1 MQITISQLKKA
12 FNDNMAVNIDSLH
25 VNDGEIIGL
34 VGNNGA
40 GKTTMFRLMLDLL
53 KADNGYVELTFCT
66 NANGQTQGTGDA
78 ADTITVNPA
87 KMEDWKQYT
96 GAYIDDSF
104 LIDFLLPEE
113 YFEFIAKVCG
123 IDNDTMRQRLDEM
136 ERFMGGEIM
145 GKKKLIRDYSAGNK
159 QKIGIVAAM
168 LNHPQLLILDEP
180 FNFLDPSSQNILKQM
195 LTHYNQTTGATVLLS
210 SHNLQHTVDV
220 SSRIVLL
227 EHGVVVKDL
236 ANSNGCADKELEHYF
251 MVGATEEQ
259 HEEETEGKAE
269 EGTEGKTEEETKG
282 KAEEKQEG
290 QADGKAEER
299 TEEKAE
305 EQAEG
310 KNHSY
315 RFGPKR

>member
-66 NANGQTQGTGDA
+66 NANEQTQGTGDA

-159 QKIGIVAAM
+159 QKIGIVAA
-168 LNHPQLLILDEP
+168 ILDEP

-259 HEEETEGKAE
+259 AEEETEGKAEKETEGKAE
-269 EGTEGKTEEETKG
+269 EGTVG
-282 KAEEKQEG
+282 KAEEKQER
-290 QADGKAEER
+290 QAEGKAEER
-299 TEEKAE
+299 TDGTAE
-305 EQAEG
+305 EQADG
-310 KNHSY
+310 KNRFY

>member
-53 KADNGYVELTFCT
+53 KADNGFVELTFCT
-66 NANGQTQGTGDA
+66 NANEQTQGTGNA

-104 LIDFLLPEE
+104 LIDFLMPEE

-259 HEEETEGKAE
+259 AEEETEGKAEDETVGKAEKGTVRKAEEETEGKAE
-269 EGTEGKTEEETKG
+269 EETVG
-282 KAEEKQEG
+282 KAEDRT
-290 QADGKAEER
+290 DGKAEE
-299 TEEKAE
+299 
-305 EQAEG
+305 Q
-310 KNHSY
+310 
-315 RFGPKR
+315 P

>member
-1 MQITISQLKKA
+1 MQITISKLKKA

-53 KADNGYVELTFCT
+53 KADNGYVDLTFCT
-66 NANGQTQGTGDA
+66 NANEQTQGTGDA
-78 ADTITVNPA
+78 ADTITVDPA
-87 KMEDWKQYT
+87 KMEDWKRYT

-227 EHGVVVKDL
+227 EHGVIVKDL

-259 HEEETEGKAE
+259 TEEETEGKAE
-269 EGTEGKTEEETKG
+269 EGTIGKAKEETEGKAEEGTIGKAKEGTVG

-290 QADGKAEER
+290 QA
-299 TEEKAE
+299 
-305 EQAEG
+305 
-310 KNHSY
+310 
-315 RFGPKR
+315 

>member
-12 FNDNMAVNIDSLH
+12 FNDNMAVNIESLH

-66 NANGQTQGTGDA
+66 NANEQTQGTGDA

-259 HEEETEGKAE
+259 HEEETEGKAK
-269 EGTEGKTEEETKG
+269 EGTVKKTEEKTEG

-305 EQAEG
+305 EQ
-310 KNHSY
+310 
-315 RFGPKR
+315 P

>member
-66 NANGQTQGTGDA
+66 NANEQMQGTGDA

-87 KMEDWKQYT
+87 KMEDWKRYT

-259 HEEETEGKAE
+259 AEEEAEGKAEDETVGKAEKETEGKAE
-269 EGTEGKTEEETKG
+269 EGTVG

-290 QADGKAEER
+290 QAEGKAEER
-299 TEEKAE
+299 TDGKAE
-305 EQAEG
+305 EQ
-310 KNHSY
+310 
-315 RFGPKR
+315 P

>member
-66 NANGQTQGTGDA
+66 NANEQTQGTGDA

-227 EHGVVVKDL
+227 EHGVIVKDL
-236 ANSNGCADKELEHYF
+236 ANSNGCAEKELEHYF

-259 HEEETEGKAE
+259 TEEETEGKAE
-269 EGTEGKTEEETKG
+269 EETVGKAEEGTVRKAEERTMG

-290 QADGKAEER
+290 QAEGKAEDRTDGKAEE
-299 TEEKAE
+299 
-305 EQAEG
+305 Q
-310 KNHSY
+310 
-315 RFGPKR
+315 P

>member
-40 GKTTMFRLMLDLL
+40 GKTTMFHLMLDLL

-66 NANGQTQGTGDA
+66 NANEQTQGTGDA

-259 HEEETEGKAE
+259 AEEEAEGKAEDETVGKAEKETEGKAE
-269 EGTEGKTEEETKG
+269 EGTVG

-290 QADGKAEER
+290 QAEGKAEER
-299 TEEKAE
+299 TDGKAE
-305 EQAEG
+305 EQ
-310 KNHSY
+310 
-315 RFGPKR
+315 P

>member
-53 KADNGYVELTFCT
+53 KADNGYVELKFCT
-66 NANGQTQGTGDA
+66 NANEQTQGTGDA
-78 ADTITVNPA
+78 ADTIIVNSA

-259 HEEETEGKAE
+259 AEEETERKAKE
-269 EGTEGKTEEETKG
+269 ETEGKTEEETER
-282 KAEEKQEG
+282 KAEEKQEE

-305 EQAEG
+305 EQ
-310 KNHSY
+310 
-315 RFGPKR
+315 P

>member
-53 KADNGYVELTFCT
+53 KADNGYVELKFCT
-66 NANGQTQGTGDA
+66 NANEQTQETGDA

>member
-66 NANGQTQGTGDA
+66 NANEQMQGTGDA

-227 EHGVVVKDL
+227 EHGVIVKDL

-259 HEEETEGKAE
+259 AEEEPEGKA
-269 EGTEGKTEEETKG
+269 
-282 KAEEKQEG
+282 
-290 QADGKAEER
+290 
-299 TEEKAE
+299 
-305 EQAEG
+305 
-310 KNHSY
+310 
-315 RFGPKR
+315 

>member
-66 NANGQTQGTGDA
+66 NANEQTQGTGDA

-259 HEEETEGKAE
+259 AEEEPEGKAE
-269 EGTEGKTEEETKG
+269 EGTMGKAEEGTMGKAEEGTVG

-290 QADGKAEER
+290 QAEGKAEDRTEGKAEE
-299 TEEKAE
+299 
-305 EQAEG
+305 Q
-310 KNHSY
+310 
-315 RFGPKR
+315 P

>member
-1 MQITISQLKKA
+1 MQITISKLKKA

-53 KADNGYVELTFCT
+53 KADNGYVDLTFCT
-66 NANGQTQGTGDA
+66 NANEQTQGTGDA
-78 ADTITVNPA
+78 ADTITVDPA
-87 KMEDWKQYT
+87 KMEDWKRYT

-227 EHGVVVKDL
+227 EHGVIVKDL

-259 HEEETEGKAE
+259 TEEETEGKAE
-269 EGTEGKTEEETKG
+269 EETVG

-290 QADGKAEER
+290 QAEGKAEEETVGKAEEKQEGQAEGKAEER
-299 TEEKAE
+299 TDRTAE
-305 EQAEG
+305 EQ
-310 KNHSY
+310 
-315 RFGPKR
+315 P

>member
-66 NANGQTQGTGDA
+66 NDNEQTQGTGDA

-123 IDNDTMRQRLDEM
+123 IDNDTMRRRLDEM

-259 HEEETEGKAE
+259 AEEETEGKAKE
-269 EGTEGKTEEETKG
+269 ETEGKTEEETER
-282 KAEEKQEG
+282 KAEEKQEE
-290 QADGKAEER
+290 QADGKAEE
-299 TEEKAE
+299 
-305 EQAEG
+305 Q
-310 KNHSY
+310 
-315 RFGPKR
+315 P

>member
-66 NANGQTQGTGDA
+66 NANEQTHGTGDA

-210 SHNLQHTVDV
+210 SHNLQHTIDV

-259 HEEETEGKAE
+259 AEEEAEGKAEDETVGKAEKETEGKAE
-269 EGTEGKTEEETKG
+269 EGTVG

-290 QADGKAEER
+290 QAEGKAEER
-299 TEEKAE
+299 TDGKAE
-305 EQAEG
+305 EQ
-310 KNHSY
+310 
-315 RFGPKR
+315 P

>member
-66 NANGQTQGTGDA
+66 NANEQTQGTGDA

-259 HEEETEGKAE
+259 AEEEPEGKAE
-269 EGTEGKTEEETKG
+269 EGTMGKAEEETVGKAEEETVG

-290 QADGKAEER
+290 QAEGKAEDRTDGKAEE
-299 TEEKAE
+299 
-305 EQAEG
+305 Q
-310 KNHSY
+310 
-315 RFGPKR
+315 P

>member
-66 NANGQTQGTGDA
+66 NTNGQTQGTGDA

-227 EHGVVVKDL
+227 EHGVVEKDL

-259 HEEETEGKAE
+259 HEEETEGKAKE
-269 EGTEGKTEEETKG
+269 ETEGRTEEETEG

-299 TEEKAE
+299 TEGKAE
-305 EQAEG
+305 EQ
-310 KNHSY
+310 
-315 RFGPKR
+315 P

>member
-66 NANGQTQGTGDA
+66 NANEQTQRTGDA

-113 YFEFIAKVCG
+113 YFAFIAKVCG
-123 IDNDTMRQRLDEM
+123 IDNDTIRQRLDEM

-195 LTHYNQTTGATVLLS
+195 LAH
-210 SHNLQHTVDV
+210 
-220 SSRIVLL
+220 
-227 EHGVVVKDL
+227 
-236 ANSNGCADKELEHYF
+236 
-251 MVGATEEQ
+251 
-259 HEEETEGKAE
+259 
-269 EGTEGKTEEETKG
+269 
-282 KAEEKQEG
+282 
-290 QADGKAEER
+290 
-299 TEEKAE
+299 
-305 EQAEG
+305 
-310 KNHSY
+310 
-315 RFGPKR
+315 

>member
-66 NANGQTQGTGDA
+66 NANEQTQGTGDA

-123 IDNDTMRQRLDEM
+123 IDNDAMRQRLDEM

-145 GKKKLIRDYSAGNK
+145 SKKKLIRDYSAGNK

-195 LTHYNQTTGATVLLS
+195 LTHYNQTTGATVCIASNLPSWLGFVLLS

-259 HEEETEGKAE
+259 AEEETEGKAE
-269 EGTEGKTEEETKG
+269 ERTGG
-282 KAEEKQEG
+282 KAEEQ
-290 QADGKAEER
+290 
-299 TEEKAE
+299 
-305 EQAEG
+305 
-310 KNHSY
+310 
-315 RFGPKR
+315 P

>member
-66 NANGQTQGTGDA
+66 NANEQTQGTGDA

-104 LIDFLLPEE
+104 LIDFLMPEE

-259 HEEETEGKAE
+259 AEEEPEGKAE
-269 EGTEGKTEEETKG
+269 EGTMGKAEEGTMGKAEEETVG

-290 QADGKAEER
+290 QAEGNAEER
-299 TEEKAE
+299 TGEKAE
-305 EQAEG
+305 EQ
-310 KNHSY
+310 
-315 RFGPKR
+315 P

>member
-40 GKTTMFRLMLDLL
+40 GKTTLFRLMLDLL

-66 NANGQTQGTGDA
+66 NANEQMQGTGDA

-259 HEEETEGKAE
+259 AEEETEGKAE
-269 EGTEGKTEEETKG
+269 EGTVGKAEEETVG

-290 QADGKAEER
+290 QAEGKAEER
-299 TEEKAE
+299 TGEKAE
-305 EQAEG
+305 EQ
-310 KNHSY
+310 
-315 RFGPKR
+315 P

>member
-66 NANGQTQGTGDA
+66 NANEQTQGTGDA

-145 GKKKLIRDYSAGNK
+145 SKKKLIRDYSAGNK

-227 EHGVVVKDL
+227 EHGVIIKDL
-236 ANSNGCADKELEHYF
+236 DNHDAEAVVELQDYF
-251 MVGATEEQ
+251 KV
-259 HEEETEGKAE
+259 
-269 EGTEGKTEEETKG
+269 
-282 KAEEKQEG
+282 
-290 QADGKAEER
+290 
-299 TEEKAE
+299 
-305 EQAEG
+305 
-310 KNHSY
+310 
-315 RFGPKR
+315 

>member
-1 MQITISQLKKA
+1 
-12 FNDNMAVNIDSLH
+12 MAVNIDSLH

-66 NANGQTQGTGDA
+66 NANEQMQGTGDA

-87 KMEDWKQYT
+87 KMEDWKRYT

-259 HEEETEGKAE
+259 AEEETEGKAE
-269 EGTEGKTEEETKG
+269 EGTVGKV
-282 KAEEKQEG
+282 
-290 QADGKAEER
+290 
-299 TEEKAE
+299 E
-305 EQAEG
+305 EQ
-310 KNHSY
+310 
-315 RFGPKR
+315 P

>member
-53 KADNGYVELTFCT
+53 KADNGYVDLTFCT
-66 NANGQTQGTGDA
+66 NANEQTQGTGDA
-78 ADTITVNPA
+78 ADTITVDPA
-87 KMEDWKQYT
+87 KMEDWKRYT

-180 FNFLDPSSQNILKQM
+180 FNFLDPSSQNILKHM

-227 EHGVVVKDL
+227 EHGVIVKDL

-259 HEEETEGKAE
+259 TEEETEGKAE
-269 EGTEGKTEEETKG
+269 EETVG

-290 QADGKAEER
+290 QAEGKAEER
-299 TEEKAE
+299 TDRTAE
-305 EQAEG
+305 EQ
-310 KNHSY
+310 
-315 RFGPKR
+315 P